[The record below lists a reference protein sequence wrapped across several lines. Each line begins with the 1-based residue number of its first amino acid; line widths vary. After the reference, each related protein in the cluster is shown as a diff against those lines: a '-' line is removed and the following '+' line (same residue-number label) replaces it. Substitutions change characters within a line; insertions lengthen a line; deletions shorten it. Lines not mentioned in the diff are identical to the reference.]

1 MKIYHVE
8 LAKTGTS
15 VSGGEVTMLNLIHF
29 LIKQKKKNV
38 LITTDNG
45 RSVYEEMGLVENE
58 FFEYVTINSY
68 HTEKKHLFISYVKRL
83 FLFNKIKKEIIRTID
98 REEDVLIC
106 HSDFFPNTI
115 PSYILVKKFSKK
127 TLWFFQM
134 QAPNIFRG
142 FAGQF
147 TDQFTFPSFSD
158 IHYSLNQFIFFVLV
172 KKIKGFIL
180 TVNPYYSKL
189 LSKKNADFY
198 VIKKF
203 GGTDIPQETDGQQ
216 NLGKKEFDMVFL
228 GRFHLQKGLL
238 EIPSILEIV
247 LQTIPT
253 AKLAIIGDGD
263 TKIKNKLM
271 EAIQSKNLEN
281 NIKVFGS
288 MVGKNK
294 TQILNK
300 SKIFVF
306 PSYFES
312 FGIVVLEAMAQGLP
326 VVAYNLPVFQV
337 FKAGMIKVPILN
349 NELFSS
355 EIIKLLNDGSH
366 YNKMSVSAKSFASTF
381 SWEKTGEEIISIIN
395 KL

>member
-1 MKIYHVE
+1 
-8 LAKTGTS
+8 
-15 VSGGEVTMLNLIHF
+15 
-29 LIKQKKKNV
+29 
-38 LITTDNG
+38 
-45 RSVYEEMGLVENE
+45 
-58 FFEYVTINSY
+58 
-68 HTEKKHLFISYVKRL
+68 
-83 FLFNKIKKEIIRTID
+83 
-98 REEDVLIC
+98 
-106 HSDFFPNTI
+106 
-115 PSYILVKKFSKK
+115 
-127 TLWFFQM
+127 
-134 QAPNIFRG
+134 
-142 FAGQF
+142 
-147 TDQFTFPSFSD
+147 
-158 IHYSLNQFIFFVLV
+158 
-172 KKIKGFIL
+172 
-180 TVNPYYSKL
+180 
-189 LSKKNADFY
+189 
-198 VIKKF
+198 
-203 GGTDIPQETDGQQ
+203 
-216 NLGKKEFDMVFL
+216 MVFL